1 MIVLDTNVVS
11 AIMRPAQN
19 PAVAHWLDRQSPES
33 VWITAITVL
42 EIRYGLLVLPEGRRR
57 SELLASFDRVADVL
71 FSGRILA
78 FDQDAAAR
86 SAEIA
91 ARRRLSGKNVA
102 PGDTQIAG
110 IVAARGAVLATRNLK
125 DFDDLDIALV
135 DPWTA

>member
-11 AIMRPAQN
+11 ALMRPGRE
-19 PAVAHWLDRQSPES
+19 PTVRRWLDRQTSES

-57 SELLASFDRVADVL
+57 SDLLASFEDVSTAL
-71 FSGRILA
+71 FSGRVLG
-78 FDQDAAAR
+78 FDQTAAAR

-110 IVAARGAVLATRNLK
+110 IVAARNAVLATRNLR

-135 DPWTA
+135 DPWTV